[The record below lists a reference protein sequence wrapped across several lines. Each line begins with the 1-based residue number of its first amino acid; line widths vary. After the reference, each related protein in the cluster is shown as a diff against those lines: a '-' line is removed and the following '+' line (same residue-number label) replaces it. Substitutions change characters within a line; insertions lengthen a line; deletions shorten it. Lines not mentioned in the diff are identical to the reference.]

1 MIDMTREERQLKYFM
16 LASAVVYLIVGWVF
30 LLKPGLTFDLMNWLS
45 SALDTKLKPIP
56 YSVEEFWLSLTF
68 SMMMTIA
75 ALSFMAFYNVRKN
88 KGYVVCVLISKS
100 MSALSA
106 LGLFFFSVRYF
117 AYIGIF
123 LVDGSIF
130 WVTLIFFMR
139 ANRAFFK
146 TQTFYSHSKTTVPKV
161 TPPTT
166 VVSLSGESKLDLLD
180 NVLLQSGFYDVL
192 EEKSRN
198 SGKQK
203 EDFKVV
209 IKPNFMFCHHKK
221 DISSYTDPELV
232 EALVDRIYERGFTNI
247 TLVEAQS
254 TLGNYY
260 ANREVVNVAKYLGYS
275 TEKNYRIVD
284 LTEEMVPYD
293 YGGRL
298 GRHFVGPAWRD
309 ADFRVS
315 FAKNKTHVFC
325 HYTLTLK
332 NIYGTL
338 PMQNKLKEYHTK
350 REYDWPTIETLKH
363 FPAHFGIIDGIY
375 SGDGQFGVIVDPEP
389 NLTKTIIGGENLIAV
404 DWVGAKK
411 MGLDPDDPYV
421 GRYLPLA
428 VEVFG
433 MPEEINWL
441 GDKSVYEPWEN
452 VSEVFIKSLDVI
464 EEAYFFSNWMF
475 SGLTAMDKYFKFKK
489 KALPIIIFRKILAP
503 LKRIFYKHDA
513 MH

>member
-1 MIDMTREERQLKYFM
+1 MQNITAEEKQLKYFM
-16 LASAVVYLIVGWVF
+16 LISGLTYLFVGWFF
-30 LLKPGLTFDLMNWLS
+30 LLRPELTLKLMHWASGVLTLN
-45 SALDTKLKPIP
+45 LDKIPIGKGK
-56 YSVEEFWLSLTF
+56 FWLSMTF
-68 SMMMTIA
+68 SMMMTISV
-75 ALSFMAFYNVRKN
+75 LSFLAFYNVRRN
-88 KGYVVCVLISKS
+88 KGYVVMVLISKS

-106 LGLFFFSVRYF
+106 LGLFFFSLRYF

-130 WVTLIFFMR
+130 WVTLIFFLR
-139 ANRAFFK
+139 ANKAFLRA
-146 TQTFYSHSKTTVPKV
+146 QTFYLHDKTTVPKV

-166 VVSLSGESKLDLLD
+166 VVSLSGEDKLALLD
-180 NVLLQSGFYDVL
+180 NVLEQSGFYSVL
-192 EEKSRN
+192 DSKFQS

-203 EDFKVV
+203 KDFKVV
-209 IKPNFMFCHHKK
+209 LKPNFMFCHHIK
-221 DISSYTDPELV
+221 DISTYTDPELV
-232 EALVDRIYERGFTNI
+232 EALVDRIYEKGFTNI

-260 ANREVVNVAKYLGYS
+260 TNREVVTVAKYLGYS

-298 GRHFVGPAWRD
+298 GKHFVGPTWRD
-309 ADFRVS
+309 ADFRAS

-350 REYDWPTIETLKH
+350 REYDWPTIESLKH
-363 FPAHFGIIDGIY
+363 FPVQFGLIDAIY
-375 SGDGQFGVIVDPEP
+375 SADGQFGVIVDPDP
-389 NLTKTIIGGENLIAV
+389 NHTKTIIGGENLIAV

-411 MGLDPDDPYV
+411 MGLDPDDPQV

-428 VEVFG
+428 VEAFG
-433 MPEEINWL
+433 KPEEINWL
-441 GDKSVYEPWEN
+441 GDKSLYKPWEN
-452 VSEVFIKSLDVI
+452 VSEALIKSLDI
-464 EEAYFFSNWMF
+464 LEEAYVFSDKMF
-475 SGLTAMDKYFKFKK
+475 SGLNAMDGYFKFKK
-489 KALPIIIFRKILAP
+489 KALYIKIFRKILAP
-503 LKRIFYKHDA
+503 IKRLLYTHDEL
-513 MH
+513 H